1 MKRIFT
7 LTAAALLIAAC
18 SPYQEQFR
26 GLDERIASLKDEQA
40 GTRQIVLSELDRLE
54 KEILGKIDAM
64 QEEVLDALDE
74 SVARAEDAILERTM
88 TLRRSIRVM
97 SARTGG
103 DIEAWGERLGD
114 MVDQSSSFFEKSLER
129 MKAAQEDAIRRGDK
143 VQQERISLVQ
153 NKVTWMQAN
162 LSGLSERAVNSVAA
176 LQGREDKYLEI
187 NALLP
192 GLEKRKDDM
201 QIILSQYEEQLREVI
216 ASRIKDMDGSDL
228 GEFSRQL
235 YDAYFEMEA
244 LNDELLG
251 AYSDF
256 EDSVS
261 GMPDVESVLDD
272 AQSLVDDMEDMR
284 EMVNSFDISYIEEV
298 LSSLEGAYEYATSC
312 EITTDGLEDRLE
324 ALDADVYDLWVEG
337 DDYLRTLEDVWN
349 ILDDM
354 LNDLESWI
362 GDI

>member
-7 LTAAALLIAAC
+7 LTAAALLIAGC

-103 DIEAWGERLGD
+103 DIEAWGSRLGD

-162 LSGLSERAVNSVAA
+162 LSGLSDRAVNSVAA
-176 LQGREDKYLEI
+176 LEGIEDKYLEI

-201 QIILSQYEEQLREVI
+201 QIILSQYEEQLKEVM
-216 ASRIKDMDGSDL
+216 ASRIKDIVCFGKLFVPESNDHSVCNIN
-228 GEFSRQL
+228 FTIK
-235 YDAYFEMEA
+235 YFM
-244 LNDELLG
+244 
-251 AYSDF
+251 
-256 EDSVS
+256 
-261 GMPDVESVLDD
+261 
-272 AQSLVDDMEDMR
+272 
-284 EMVNSFDISYIEEV
+284 I
-298 LSSLEGAYEYATSC
+298 
-312 EITTDGLEDRLE
+312 
-324 ALDADVYDLWVEG
+324 
-337 DDYLRTLEDVWN
+337 EDVN
-349 ILDDM
+349 NMAVFDTKIRTFTTCCNGDEM
-354 LNDLESWI
+354 LQLFFFHGNLPEPEKTNT
-362 GDI
+362 